1 MRFFLALCIA
11 SVFLTGCSNDSR
23 VFEEIRDFEHREWL
37 VTDKPEFEFVVTNVY
52 TKYNLYGDVR
62 NSVAYPFSRFFFTYY
77 LQDSTGAELQKNL
90 MTEYLFDVKTAK
102 PTGSSGIG
110 DMYDHQF
117 LLLKDYQFK
126 NPGKYKVVFEQ
137 FMRMDTL
144 PGIMA
149 VGLRVEKASRV
160 N

>member
-11 SVFLTGCSNDSR
+11 SVFLSGCGNDSR
-23 VFEEIRDFEHREWL
+23 VYEEIHDFEHREWL
-37 VTDKPEFEFVVTNVY
+37 VADKPEFEFVITNVY

-77 LQDSTGAELQKNL
+77 LQDSTGTELQKNL

-117 LLLKDYQFK
+117 LLL
-126 NPGKYKVVFEQ
+126 
-137 FMRMDTL
+137 
-144 PGIMA
+144 
-149 VGLRVEKASRV
+149 
-160 N
+160 